1 MNFLDII
8 ILIPMLW
15 GAYKG
20 FTKGF
25 VSELSTLVALSLGI
39 WGAIHF
45 ASFVADFLINS
56 FNMSDKYVPIISFAI
71 TFILIVIAVHFVAKL
86 INKLIKAVSLNF
98 INKLAGAAFGILKF
112 GLIISIII
120 VILDK
125 IDSDMN
131 FMSEKTKKSSLLYK
145 PVGKIAKTI
154 FPSLNDFSPK
164 KQVIKNI

>member
-1 MNFLDII
+1 
-8 ILIPMLW
+8 MLW
-15 GAYKG
+15 SAYKG
-20 FTKGF
+20 FSKGF
-25 VSELSTLVALSLGI
+25 ISELSTLVALFLGI
-39 WGAIHF
+39 WGGIHLAGF
-45 ASFVADFLINS
+45 IADFLIGT
-56 FNMSDKYVPIISFAI
+56 FNMSEKYVPIISFAI
-71 TFILIVIAVHFVAKL
+71 TFILIVIAVHFIAKL
-86 INKLIKAVSLNF
+86 LIKLIKAVSLNF

-125 IDSDMN
+125 IDSDIN

-164 KQVIKNI
+164 NQVIKNI